1 MKIGGALLHHRFF
14 LWDKVNVFEFMILFF
29 RDNVH
34 TMLPSFNLPTGN
46 TQLLTEVALTQMQ
59 LLSSLLDEYRVGV
72 VNELQVFIH

>member
-14 LWDKVNVFEFMILFF
+14 LWDKVNVFEFVILLF

-46 TQLLTEVALTQMQ
+46 TQLLTKVAL
-59 LLSSLLDEYRVGV
+59 S
-72 VNELQVFIH
+72 